1 MAKESGF
8 EFVGSV
14 MRMSTDAQGGWKL
27 TIEVPESNAKEM
39 LILSQLKGEALSFKV
54 TESNEAF

>member
-1 MAKESGF
+1 MAEPGF

-14 MRMSTDAQGGWKL
+14 MRMSTDANGGWKI
-27 TIEVPESNAKEM
+27 TIEVPETNAKEM

-54 TESNEAF
+54 TQSEAIF

>member
-1 MAKESGF
+1 MAKETSF
-8 EFVGSV
+8 SFIGSV
-14 MRMSTDAQGGWKL
+14 MRMSTDANGGWKI

-39 LILSQLKGEALSFKV
+39 LVLSQLKGEALSFKV

>member
-1 MAKESGF
+1 MAEPGF
-8 EFVGSV
+8 EFIGAV
-14 MRMSTDAQGGWKL
+14 MRMSTDANGGWKI

-54 TESNEAF
+54 TQSSELF